1 MLRLSV
7 STFGDKRRLF
17 GGALLTVALG
27 VALVQS
33 SLLLMGSTARARIP
47 DGLDPATADR
57 VRSGFDGA
65 ATLMGMTVLLSGFL
79 GFFIV
84 GSTFAFTVA
93 QRRRELALL
102 RLVGGG
108 RGQLYRLL
116 LAEALLLGVTGTALG
131 VPLGVV
137 ATWPQSWLLNA
148 LGLVPDDFSATWEPR
163 VLWVSGFVGIGV
175 SLLGVLSAARRAAA
189 VQPLEALRDSG
200 SVHRVMTVGRWL
212 TGVSM
217 VAFCAGL
224 VVLAQRVELAG
235 ALAMSMMVAIVGA
248 AGLSVLSPLVVPL
261 AGRVL
266 GLLLRSTVLGQV
278 AEANLRDGVRR
289 SASTAAPLI
298 VLTGLVLGLAGT
310 MASLTELSEQEQ
322 QRTTVGDLV
331 VESTGAEADRI
342 ATLPGVAGVSVEVP
356 VPIHIQADLRE
367 QGWSRT
373 ENYYDGLTVVDPAA
387 YREAHL
393 IRPRAGDLAELRG
406 DTIAVGPAL
415 VGEGIRVGDA
425 VRATFP
431 DGEKQL
437 RVVAVMPETVAE
449 GASFL
454 LPREAVPA
462 EVVAEAPAVS
472 LVRLA
477 PGADPAA
484 VNIGDVSTLD
494 DWIAADVEKQ
504 QQDNAAFLAALMG
517 LSGLYAAVAVVNA
530 VVMAGAERGVE
541 FAAARVT
548 GLTRRQVVWMA
559 LIEAWAVTVIGLG
572 LGCLTLAGVLVGM
585 PVVAVPWRLLGFLAA
600 GAFTAVGVTS
610 VWTTLLATRPSPV
623 SLVAARE

>member
-1 MLRLSV
+1 MLRLSL
-7 STFGDKRRLF
+7 STFGERRRLF

-33 SLLLMGSTARARIP
+33 SLLVMGSTARERVP
-47 DGLDPATADR
+47 DGLDQATADR
-57 VRSGFDGA
+57 VRAGFEGA

-116 LAEALLLGVTGTALG
+116 VAEALLLGVTGTALG

-148 LGLVPDDFSATWEPR
+148 LGLVPDGFSAAWEPR

-175 SLLGVLSAARRAAA
+175 SLLGVLSAARRASR
-189 VQPLEALRDSG
+189 VRPLEALRDSG
-200 SVHRVMTVGRWL
+200 SVQRVMTVGRWF
-212 TGVSM
+212 TGLSM

-235 ALAMSMMVAIVGA
+235 ALAMSMLVAIVGA
-248 AGLSVLSPLVVPL
+248 TGLSVLSPLVVPL

-266 GLLLRSTVLGQV
+266 GLLLRATVLGEI

-310 MASLTELSEQEQ
+310 MASLSELSEQEQ
-322 QRTTVGDLV
+322 RRTTVGDLV

-342 ATLPGVAGVSVEVP
+342 ASIPGVAGVSVEVT
-356 VPIHIQADLRE
+356 VPIRIQAELRE
-367 QGWSRT
+367 EGWART
-373 ENYYDGLTVVDPAA
+373 ERYYDGLTVIDPAA
-387 YREAHL
+387 YQQAHL

-415 VGEGIRVGDA
+415 VSEGIRIGDS
-425 VRATFP
+425 VRASFP
-431 DGEKQL
+431 GGEREL
-437 RVVAVMPETVAE
+437 RVVAAMPETVAE
-449 GASFL
+449 GATFL
-454 LPREAVPA
+454 LPRDAVPA
-462 EVVAEAPAVS
+462 GIVAESPAVS
-472 LVRLA
+472 VVRLA
-477 PGADPAA
+477 PGADPAI
-484 VNIGDVSTLD
+484 VDIGRVSTMA
-494 DWIAADVEKQ
+494 DWVAADVEKQ
-504 QQDNAAFLAALMG
+504 QQDNTAFLAALMG

-559 LIEAWAVTVIGLG
+559 LIEAWAVTAIGLG

>member
-1 MLRLSV
+1 MLRLSL
-7 STFGDKRRLF
+7 STFGEKRRLF
-17 GGALLTVALG
+17 GGALVTVALG

-33 SLLLMGSTARARIP
+33 SLLVMGSTARGRIP
-47 DGLDPATADR
+47 EGLDPATADR
-57 VRSGFDGA
+57 VRDGFEGA

-93 QRRRELALL
+93 QRRQELALL

-137 ATWPQSWLLNA
+137 ATWPQSWLLGG
-148 LGLVPDDFSATWEPR
+148 LGLVPSDFSVAWEPR

-189 VQPLEALRDSG
+189 VRPLEALRDSG
-200 SVHRVMTVGRWL
+200 SVQRVMTIGRWF
-212 TGVSM
+212 TGLSM

-261 AGRVL
+261 AGRLL
-266 GLLLRSTVLGQV
+266 GLLLRRTVVGEI

-310 MASLTELSEQEQ
+310 MASLAELSEQEQ
-322 QRTTVGDLV
+322 RRTTVGDLV

-342 ATLPGVAGVSVEVP
+342 ASIPGVDGVSVEVS
-356 VPIHIQADLRE
+356 VPIRIQADLRE
-367 QGWSRT
+367 EGWTRT
-373 ENYYDGLTVVDPAA
+373 ENYYDGLIVIDPAA
-387 YREAHL
+387 YQEAHL
-393 IRPRAGDLAELRG
+393 IRPKAGDLAELRG
-406 DTIAVGPAL
+406 DTVAVGPAL
-415 VGEGIRVGDA
+415 VGEGIRIGDSMRA
-425 VRATFP
+425 VFP
-431 DGEKQL
+431 DGERQL

-449 GASFL
+449 GATFL
-454 LPREAVPA
+454 LPRDAVPA
-462 EVVAEAPAVS
+462 SVVAEAPAVS

-477 PGADPAA
+477 PGAAP
-484 VNIGDVSTLD
+484 VNVGTVSTMD

-504 QQDNAAFLAALMG
+504 NQDNTAFLAALMG
-517 LSGLYAAVAVVNA
+517 LSGLYTAVAVVNA

-559 LIEAWAVTVIGLG
+559 LVEAWMVTAIGLG

-600 GAFTAVGVTS
+600 GAFAAVGVTS
-610 VWTTLLATRPSPV
+610 VWTTWLATRPSPV